1 MFWSEPAQMW
11 ARSRYDD
18 VRAALV
24 DWRTFSNEAGAG
36 STHMLTR
43 TLTTDT
49 ELHGPPPRA
58 HHHM

>member
-1 MFWSEPAQMW
+1 MW

-36 STHMLTR
+36 SPHMLTR